1 MSEKQLVTARSFI
14 KAFNAS
20 LLLRSDHH
28 FENKSHQSDTQ
39 HQFLCLGTSLHS
51 SCPATNMGRETWA
64 AATTAAWLKS
74 TGVRAKHGL
83 IFATASACDLDHDDG
98 LRVGSGDAEECFS
111 FDPHPQAVTWA
122 DARE

>member
-1 MSEKQLVTARSFI
+1 MSEKRLVTAQRFI
-14 KAFNAS
+14 RAFNAS
-20 LLLRSDHH
+20 PLLRSDHLL
-28 FENKSHQSDTQ
+28 ENKSHQSATQ
-39 HQFLCLGTSLHS
+39 LPYLGTSLHP
-51 SCPATNMGRETWA
+51 SCPVTNMGRETWA